1 MYRPG
6 DHEVSVQV
14 TTSTVRQAGKSTLT
28 RLAAAGRP
36 GTVVRLLDDAA
47 TLRAAQD
54 DPAGFVEHDRL
65 MVIDE
70 IQLAPELL
78 RAIKVL
84 VDLDPRPG
92 RFLLTGS
99 SRVLALR
106 TLPDALPGRME
117 VIELWPFSQ
126 GDMFR
131 LLALLAGRVS
141 GLLVPGTLAGQVG
154 IPRTTLVRYLE
165 LLATVFL
172 IKTVP
177 AWSAMAV
184 GTPKLA
190 FVDTGIVC
198 HLIGQDAARLDEPDG
213 AAGQVLENLVVMEL
227 ARQQDQSP
235 AHRRTLA
242 PSPMTARSSSA
253 PLHTQPSLLT

>member
-6 DHEVSVQV
+6 DHEVSVHV

-84 VDLDPRPG
+84 VDLDR
-92 RFLLTGS
+92 
-99 SRVLALR
+99 
-106 TLPDALPGRME
+106 
-117 VIELWPFSQ
+117 
-126 GDMFR
+126 
-131 LLALLAGRVS
+131 
-141 GLLVPGTLAGQVG
+141 
-154 IPRTTLVRYLE
+154 
-165 LLATVFL
+165 
-172 IKTVP
+172 
-177 AWSAMAV
+177 
-184 GTPKLA
+184 
-190 FVDTGIVC
+190 
-198 HLIGQDAARLDEPDG
+198 
-213 AAGQVLENLVVMEL
+213 AAG
-227 ARQQDQSP
+227 P
-235 AHRRTLA
+235 HGG
-242 PSPMTARSSSA
+242 
-253 PLHTQPSLLT
+253 H

>member
-1 MYRPG
+1 MSDLVPR
-6 DHEVSVQV
+6 HAQSIVSEALEDTRVV
-14 TTSTVRQAGKSTLT
+14 LVNGARQAGKSTLT
-28 RLAAAGRP
+28 RLAADNRP

-54 DPAGFVEHDRL
+54 DPAGFVDHNGL

-99 SRVLALR
+99 SRILALR

-126 GDMFR
+126 GELRDGPDRFIDT
-131 LLALLAGRVS
+131 AFAAGPQFSHSSQLRK
-141 GLLVPGTLAGQVG
+141 
-154 IPRTTLVRYLE
+154 RDYLE
-165 LLATVFL
+165 L
-172 IKTVP
+172 
-177 AWSAMAV
+177 AV
-184 GTPKLA
+184 SGGFPE
-190 FVDTGIVC
+190 
-198 HLIGQDAARLDEPDG
+198 AARRTARRRTAFFNSYLTTLIERD
-213 AAGQVLENLVVMEL
+213 VLEL
-227 ARQQDQSP
+227 ASIERHGD
-235 AHRRTLA
+235 
-242 PSPMTARSSSA
+242 
-253 PLHTQPSLLT
+253 LLK

>member
-14 TTSTVRQAGKSTLT
+14 TTSTARQVGKSTLT

-92 RFLLTGS
+92 HFLLTGS
-99 SRVLALR
+99 SLIERDVL
-106 TLPDALPGRME
+106 E
-117 VIELWPFSQ
+117 VSSIDRQ

-131 LLALLAGRVS
+131 
-141 GLLVPGTLAGQVG
+141 
-154 IPRTTLVRYLE
+154 
-165 LLATVFL
+165 
-172 IKTVP
+172 
-177 AWSAMAV
+177 
-184 GTPKLA
+184 
-190 FVDTGIVC
+190 
-198 HLIGQDAARLDEPDG
+198 
-213 AAGQVLENLVVMEL
+213 
-227 ARQQDQSP
+227 
-235 AHRRTLA
+235 
-242 PSPMTARSSSA
+242 
-253 PLHTQPSLLT
+253 